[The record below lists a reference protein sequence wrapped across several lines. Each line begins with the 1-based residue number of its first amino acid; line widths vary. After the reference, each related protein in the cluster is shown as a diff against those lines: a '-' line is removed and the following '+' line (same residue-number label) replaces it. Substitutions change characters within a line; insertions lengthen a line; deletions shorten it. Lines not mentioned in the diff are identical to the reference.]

1 MKRLSIAG
9 KQADTAM
16 KFVLVN
22 HRTPADASSC
32 IECSR
37 RLERSYLRD
46 VSTQRHYCDHD
57 CYLQYEAKSLSMSLL
72 MPILAPW
79 FAAARTDPQP
89 AAPYPAP
96 LQLMTAMAAATCWCT
111 IAFAKSALRVSELMA
126 ADAFDI

>member
-1 MKRLSIAG
+1 MKSLSIAG
-9 KQADTAM
+9 KQADSAM

-22 HRTPADASSC
+22 HKTPADASSC

-37 RLERSYLRD
+37 PLGRSYLRE

-57 CYLQYEAKSLSMSLL
+57 CYLQYAEKSLSMSLL
-72 MPILAPW
+72 MPSLTPW
-79 FAAARTDPQP
+79 FAAARAD
-89 AAPYPAP
+89 PAP

-111 IAFAKSALRVSELMA
+111 IAFAKTALRVSELMA